1 MYRRLFLALV
11 YAVVS
16 SAASAELLV
25 GGKPAE
31 LRLEGESGGLLDDS
45 AWSSA
50 SLIGRVHL
58 LMYVDPDES
67 KLNARVE
74 EMLAAQKYDPTQVGS
89 VGVVN
94 MAATWKPGFA
104 IDMILKSKQE
114 KFPNTIYL
122 RDKAKVFV
130 KQWGLTD
137 DSYHVVALGREG
149 QVLFSAGGK
158 LSDSQITTLIEA
170 IDGEIGR

>member
-1 MYRRLFLALV
+1 MYPKFFLTLV

-16 SAASAELLV
+16 SVASAELLM
-25 GGKPAE
+25 GGKPVE
-31 LRLEGESGGLLDDS
+31 LRLEGETGGLLDDS

-74 EMLAAQKYDPTQVGS
+74 EMLAAQKYDPSQVGS

-114 KFPNTIYL
+114 KFPNTIYV

-158 LSDSQITTLIEA
+158 LSDSQVTTLIEA

>member
-1 MYRRLFLALV
+1 MYRKFFLALV

-25 GGKPAE
+25 GGKPPE
-31 LRLEGESGGLLDDS
+31 LRLEGDSGGLLDDS